1 MQELYDA
8 IKDRTDLQILTVSVD
23 ESPNAVPEYLKEK
36 GYTFPVVHAPGL
48 ADRLFPWAGL
58 PTNFLVNAKGMRSGM
73 VGVGD
78 VDYTVKRMESCK

>member
-1 MQELYDA
+1 MG
-8 IKDRTDLQILTVSVD
+8 
-23 ESPNAVPEYLKEK
+23 LKHK
-36 GYTFPVVHAPGL
+36 LVKLFFPHHAPEL

-78 VDYTVKRMESCK
+78 VDYTVARMESCK